1 MRAASA
7 QSPRGEACDLFFTAG
22 VSQVNTAFFETIEDG
37 ADQVRPG
44 ERLGH
49 ARIHL
54 AAQLPEIVEV
64 PVGKDDCL
72 ELIPARSSVLNR
84 WHEMHSESSD
94 LGVTG
99 ANISLP

>member
-22 VSQVNTAFFETIEDG
+22 VSQVDTALFETIEDR

-44 ERLGH
+44 ERLRH
-49 ARIHL
+49 AWIHL
-54 AAQLPEIVEV
+54 AAQLPEVVEV
-64 PVGKDDCL
+64 PVGENDRL
-72 ELIPARSSVLNR
+72 ELVTARSSVLGR